1 MIMPCEAN
9 FIEIFTSIFDVNKN
23 YILTCS
29 CAVSPVKFRA
39 LALLTV
45 QLTIEF
51 SAASCQSIR
60 WLNSTVEG
68 LIFCEGDTRSLSLYH
83 ARDKTSI
90 YFISLRNSLS

>member
-68 LIFCEGDTRSLSLYH
+68 LIFVGVRHGVFLCITLVTKRVFTLFHFETV
-83 ARDKTSI
+83 
-90 YFISLRNSLS
+90 